1 MMLMQEARNKRV
13 MDRAAA
19 PPFQKTGKPVM
30 FRSHLQQKQR
40 MAGSLLQMQ
49 ARNEE
54 EELKAYLET
63 D

>member
-1 MMLMQEARNKRV
+1 MQEARNKRV

-30 FRSHLQQKQR
+30 FRSNLQQKQR